1 MKIIWP
7 EQASCGFI
15 YGIVFGKM
23 PPCPVVNA
31 VSKRFSS
38 ALFPLPLSFMSGA
51 DLILEN
57 IAAFIHL
64 EDQEK
69 ELFTSLLK
77 PVMVPRKKI
86 LLQTGDICRYST
98 FVTQGC
104 LRGFTYDRNG
114 MEHVLSFAPK
124 GWWIADMYSLISQK
138 PGILNIEALADT
150 EVLRLSKTDQERI
163 YREIPKF
170 ERFFRI
176 IIEKSLVAS
185 QERVLDN
192 LSLTA
197 EERYTKFCDKYP
209 SLIEHVPLKQV
220 ASYIGVTPEFFS
232 KMRKNLLKKK

>member
-1 MKIIWP
+1 
-7 EQASCGFI
+7 
-15 YGIVFGKM
+15 
-23 PPCPVVNA
+23 
-31 VSKRFSS
+31 
-38 ALFPLPLSFMSGA
+38 MSGA

-57 IAAFIHL
+57 IAAFIQL
-64 EDQEK
+64 EEQEK

-77 PVMVPRKKI
+77 PEMIPRKKI

-104 LRGFTYDRNG
+104 LRGFTYDKNG
-114 MEHVLSFAPK
+114 MEHVLNFAPK

-138 PGILNIEALADT
+138 PGILNIEALVDT
-150 EVLRLSKTDQERI
+150 QVLRLSKSNQERI

-232 KMRKNLLKKK
+232 KMRNNLLKKK